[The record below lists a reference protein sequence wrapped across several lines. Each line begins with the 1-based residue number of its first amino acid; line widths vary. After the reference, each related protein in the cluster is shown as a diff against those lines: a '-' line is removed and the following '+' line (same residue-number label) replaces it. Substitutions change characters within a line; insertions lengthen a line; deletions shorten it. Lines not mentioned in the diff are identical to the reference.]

1 MVDPVLVE
9 SISEGDHALEETC
22 DLCGAT
28 SSSILTESSPDN
40 FRIVMC
46 SRCRLMYAS
55 PKPSGSALD
64 TFYDESFSFDPG
76 SRAKADSG
84 RPRDKETQKEEGR
97 VDWALTIIHRF
108 TEVSGKRV
116 LDLRCRTGALSAA
129 LKAEGAETVP
139 VEPFEAN
146 ANYIREVRGLSN
158 VLLLPFTQFD
168 ELMIPDGPA
177 FDVVNALTHHVL
189 AHTRSPRSLLT
200 RCFEVLKPG
209 GYLFLDE
216 KDVLLPARY
225 KTLSIFDTGRAHL
238 YHLTLDTT
246 ARYLRSVG
254 FELIEC
260 EIDDRRVSDFQHIR
274 AVARKPEGG
283 AAPLRPD
290 RVVIDGPSAEEIR
303 RRLRWLERTWGL
315 RRSSIVARR
324 KARRLLARARTIGSP
339 G

>member
-1 MVDPVLVE
+1 MAHPVMAE
-9 SISEGDHALEETC
+9 SICADDHALEEAC

-28 SSSILTESSPDN
+28 GTSSLAESSPDN
-40 FRIVMC
+40 FQIVMC

-55 PKPSGSALD
+55 PRPSGPDLD
-64 TFYDESFSFDPG
+64 AFYDESFTFDPG
-76 SRAKADSG
+76 SRAKAGSG
-84 RPRDKETQKEEGR
+84 RPRDKETRKEEGR

-108 TEVSGKRV
+108 TEVRGKRV

-129 LKAEGAETVP
+129 LRAEGAETLP

-146 ANYIREVRGLSN
+146 AAYIREVRGLSN
-158 VLLLPFTQFD
+158 VVLLPFARFH
-168 ELMIPDGPA
+168 ELTIPDGLP
-177 FDVVNALTHHVL
+177 FDIVNVLTHHVL
-189 AHTRSPRSLLT
+189 AHTRSPRGLLA

-225 KTLSIFDTGRAHL
+225 KTLSVFDTGRAHL
-238 YHLTLDTT
+238 YHLTVDTT

-260 EIDDRRVSDFQHIR
+260 EIDSCRVSDFRHIR
-274 AVARKPEGG
+274 AVARKPERRE
-283 AAPLRPD
+283 APLLPD
-290 RVVIDGPSAEEIR
+290 RAIIDGPSAEEIR
-303 RRLRWLERTWGL
+303 RRLRWLDRTWGL
-315 RRSSIVARR
+315 RRSSIVAKG